1 MSGSANQRT
10 QVVAAVIHNE
20 QGQICIAK
28 RPAHKHQGGLWEF
41 PGGKQEAGETPQA
54 ALKRELDEE
63 LGISVIVCE
72 PLLRVNYD
80 YQDKHIHLNVWQVT
94 EFAGSAYGREGQE
107 VTWVSLTDIRHF
119 QFPAANQAIL
129 AKLLAK

>member
-54 ALKRELDEE
+54 ALKRELNEE
-63 LGISVIVCE
+63 LGIILEDLHDENVLTRNG
-72 PLLRVNYD
+72 LLYFIDTVFY
-80 YQDKHIHLNVWQVT
+80 
-94 EFAGSAYGREGQE
+94 
-107 VTWVSLTDIRHF
+107 LTA
-119 QFPAANQAIL
+119 QYE
-129 AKLLAK
+129 